1 MAGPAAGVIGYFADK
16 WALFLNYRLAWP
28 AFYTLKTLLSHT
40 FQHSESC
47 LDSIGCGVRPSK
59 KSCGLSELKR
69 L

>member
-1 MAGPAAGVIGYFADK
+1 MRRWLI
-16 WALFLNYRLAWP
+16 LFLTVMLFSPLAY
-28 AFYTLKTLLSHT
+28 AKNKKQDANLKENALLSHT